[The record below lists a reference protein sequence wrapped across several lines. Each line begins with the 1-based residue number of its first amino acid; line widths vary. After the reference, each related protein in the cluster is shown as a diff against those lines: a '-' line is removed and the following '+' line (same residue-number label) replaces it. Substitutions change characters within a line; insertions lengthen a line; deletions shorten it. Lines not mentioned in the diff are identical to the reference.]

1 MNIRN
6 QIDFLFN
13 RWKKYEAKCI
23 IIDETTNISE
33 ETWNKLK
40 GGKNGNKKN

>member
-13 RWKKYEAKCI
+13 RWKKHEANSLT
-23 IIDETTNISE
+23 IDEATNISE
-33 ETWNKLK
+33 ETWNKL
-40 GGKNGNKKN
+40 GDLKNGRR